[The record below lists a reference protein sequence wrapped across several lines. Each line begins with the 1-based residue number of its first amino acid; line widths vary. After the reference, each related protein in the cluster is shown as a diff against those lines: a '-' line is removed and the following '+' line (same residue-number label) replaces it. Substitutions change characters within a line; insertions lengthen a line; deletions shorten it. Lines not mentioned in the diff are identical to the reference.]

1 VESAELTGGFEPAYN
16 RMVLA
21 AVKSWAF
28 QPARLDGAPV
38 RFRKRIQIVVS
49 PEP

>member
-1 VESAELTGGFEPAYN
+1 
-16 RMVLA
+16 MVLA

-28 QPARLDGAPV
+28 QPARLDGTPV
-38 RFRKRIQIVVS
+38 RFRKQIQIVVR